1 MSRAADALARVWF
14 RPPVIIP
21 GQVIRT
27 GMGVTVGPSEEEL
40 ASVSATSRTVTAPN
54 GEEVTVGA
62 TVHWRVDGPLP
73 KPGALITLPPQ
84 FGLSEK
90 REVVTARRVDSG
102 NSLTPGHVEVTL
114 R

>member
-1 MSRAADALARVWF
+1 MSGAAEALARVWF
-14 RPPVIIP
+14 KHPVTIH

-27 GMGVTVGPSEEEL
+27 GMGVNVGPSQEEL

-62 TVHWRVDGPLP
+62 TIHWRVDGPLP
-73 KPGALITLPPQ
+73 KPGSLVTVPEQ
-84 FGLSEK
+84 FGLDPE

-102 NSLTPGHVEVTL
+102 NGLTPGHVEVTL

>member
-1 MSRAADALARVWF
+1 MSRAAAALARVWF
-14 RPPVIIP
+14 RHPVTIH
-21 GQVIRT
+21 GETKRT
-27 GMGVTVGPSEEEL
+27 GLGVTVGPSQEEL
-40 ASVSATSRTVTAPN
+40 ASVSATARTVTAPN

-73 KPGALITLPPQ
+73 KPGSLVTVPPQ
-84 FGLSEK
+84 FSLGEK

-102 NSLTPGHVEVTL
+102 NGLTPGHVEVTL